1 MSTKTE
7 AQLANE
13 VLREMGVIDAGET
26 LAAGNADFDRVVL
39 AYEDKYAELSS
50 AGLEL
55 TYWTMTAIPQSIFTI
70 LRDLVINEV
79 QGSFGNPLSAADK
92 AGQELIIL
100 RKLRRHTAIQ
110 RSGLPTKA
118 EYF

>member
-13 VLREMGVIDAGET
+13 VLQEMGVIDAGET
-26 LAAGNADFDRVVL
+26 LSSGNSDFDRVVA
-39 AYEDKYAELSS
+39 AYENKYAELS
-50 AGLEL
+50 APGFEL

-70 LRDLVINEV
+70 VRDLVINEV
-79 QGSFGNPLSAADK
+79 QGSFGNPMPAADK

-100 RKLRRHTAIQ
+100 RKLRRHTSVQA
-110 RSGLPTKA
+110 SGLPVRA